1 MRTNAARLGIEHERI
16 MASDLHIHLPQG
28 AVKKDGP
35 SAGVALTCAVVSA
48 FTGRPVRHD
57 IAITGEIDL
66 RGRALPVG
74 GIKEKVL
81 GAHRAGIKIV
91 YMPDRNKKDA
101 IDVPPEVTKDLEI
114 RYMTKIDD
122 VIDVVLGP
130 APARIPDPTPAI
142 PPPSAPPAGGR
153 QPSLPS

>member
-91 YMPDRNKKDA
+91 YMPERNKKDA
-101 IDVPPEVTKDLEI
+101 IDVPAEVTKDLEI

-130 APARIPDPTPAI
+130 TPARIPDPTPAI
-142 PPPSAPPAGGR
+142 PPPSAPPGGR